1 MPNND
6 GMNGEENKSS
16 FGLKQEVKRLVS
28 VRRPARKLDRAKTV
42 ASRALTGLKFI
53 SKTGG
58 TWVHVEERFNKL
70 KSDDGML
77 SRDDFGK
84 CIGMKESSTFDGELF
99 DVLARKWDTSGNS
112 INKEQL
118 KIFWEQIADPTF
130 DGGLQIFFEM
140 VDKNA
145 DGRITEDEIR
155 EIISLSAKANKLSVN
170 QKEED
175 TYAKVIMEELDPNKL
190 GYIMIHDLEKLLQP
204 DESDGDYS
212 RNLSKLPSE
221 NRRPPTKTEVLIKR
235 FYSSAAYFVD
245 ANWRRVWVLAL
256 WVGVMAGLFAY
267 KYVQYKNKAAFE
279 VMGHCVCM
287 AKGAAE
293 TLKLNMALVL
303 LPMCRNTITWLRNR
317 TSLGKV
323 LPFDD
328 NINFHMIVA
337 TAIGI
342 GVGIHGISHL
352 ACDFPRLLHA
362 SPEEYRKMA
371 PYFGDDQPKSYW
383 HYVKRYEG
391 VTGIVMVVLMAIAF
405 TLASPFFRRNKVH
418 LPKPLDKLAGFNAFW
433 YSHHIFIIVYT
444 ILILHGINLYMTHE
458 WYNKTTWMYVAIP
471 ITIYVGERLIR
482 AFRSSVKPVKTLR
495 VAFYPG
501 KVLALHMKPH
511 KEIFKYKSGQY
522 IFVNCSAVS
531 PFEWH
536 PFSITSAPR
545 EDYLS
550 VHIRDAGDWTKKIQ
564 EVFSSKV
571 PRPPPTEKSGHQSTK
586 FIDVENNHNVPK
598 ILINGPFGA
607 PTQDYKKYE
616 IVVLIGLGIGATP
629 MISVVKD
636 IATNI
641 KAMEEEENAIEE
653 GSRGGTGPLPPT
665 PVAKRKKG
673 SGSDKH
679 DQFKTKKAYFYWV
692 TKEQGTF
699 DWFKGVMNEI
709 VEMDHNR
716 VIEMHNYCTNVYEEG
731 NARSLLIS
739 KLQSIIIAKSGIDI
753 VAGTKVKSHFG
764 RPNWDTVFQ
773 TISNNHPGSKVGVF
787 YCGAPATMRDLKKAT
802 KISHPNPAKFV
813 LHKENF

>member
-1 MPNND
+1 MQNND

-16 FGLKQEVKRLVS
+16 FGLKQEVKHLVS

-58 TWVHVEERFNKL
+58 TWDRVEERFNKL

-99 DVLARKWDTSGNS
+99 DVLARKWDISSNS

-140 VDKNA
+140 VDKNG

-155 EIISLSAKANKLSVN
+155 EITSLSAKANKLSVN
-170 QKEED
+170 KKEED
-175 TYAKVIMEELDPNKL
+175 SYAKIQ
-190 GYIMIHDLEKLLQP
+190 DLEKLLQP
-204 DESDGDYS
+204 EDLDADYS

-221 NRRPPTKTEVLIKR
+221 IRRPPTKIEVLIKR
-235 FYSSAAYFVD
+235 FYRGAAYFLD
-245 ANWRRVWVLAL
+245 GNWRRVWVLAL
-256 WVGVMAGLFAY
+256 WIGVMAALFAY

-317 TSLGKV
+317 TSLGAV

-352 ACDFPRLLHA
+352 ACDFPRLMHA
-362 SPEEYRKMA
+362 SPEEYKKMA

-383 HYVKRYEG
+383 HYVRGHEG

-433 YSHHIFIIVYT
+433 YSHHMFIIVYT
-444 ILILHGINLYMTHE
+444 LLILHGINLYMTHE

-511 KEIFKYKSGQY
+511 KETFRYKSGQY

-550 VHIRDAGDWTKKIQ
+550 VHIRMPVTGPKKFRKYSAQ
-564 EVFSSKV
+564 SLPFYKV
-571 PRPPPTEKSGHQSTK
+571 PRPPLTEKSGHQSTK
-586 FIDVENNHNVPK
+586 FIDVENNHNIPK
-598 ILINGPFGA
+598 ILINGPYGA

-616 IVVLIGLGIGATP
+616 TVVLIGLGIGATP

-641 KAMEEEENAIEE
+641 KAMEDEENAIEE
-653 GSRGGTGPLPPT
+653 GSH
-665 PVAKRKKG
+665 
-673 SGSDKH
+673 GSDKH

-699 DWFKGVMNEI
+699 DWFKGVMNEV

-739 KLQSIIIAKSGIDI
+739 KLQSIILAKSGIDI
-753 VAGTKVKSHFG
+753 VAGTRVKSHFG

-773 TISNNHPGSKVGVF
+773 TISTNHPGSKVGVF